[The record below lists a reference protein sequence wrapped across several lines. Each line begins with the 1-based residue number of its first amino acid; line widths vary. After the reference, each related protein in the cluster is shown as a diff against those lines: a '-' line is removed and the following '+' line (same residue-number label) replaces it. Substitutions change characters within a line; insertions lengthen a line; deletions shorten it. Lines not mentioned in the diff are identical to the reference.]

1 MEFKPEAALLGAIVK
16 FLLLIK
22 KILVNFGGKL
32 SYFLFQHLIT
42 TIICIYLHS
51 FIVTI
56 LAEVFS
62 ECIELNRYGTQ
73 AKEVGL
79 LEETAI
85 DEDDLKTLDRPR

>member
-42 TIICIYLHS
+42 TIICIYLHR

-62 ECIELNRYGTQ
+62 ECIERHKVTQ
-73 AKEVGL
+73 LPSHSVVKLQSTQCNKV
-79 LEETAI
+79 
-85 DEDDLKTLDRPR
+85 DFSCN

>member
-62 ECIELNRYGTQ
+62 ECIEREKVTR
-73 AKEVGL
+73 VPSSSV
-79 LEETAI
+79 
-85 DEDDLKTLDRPR
+85 LDIQST